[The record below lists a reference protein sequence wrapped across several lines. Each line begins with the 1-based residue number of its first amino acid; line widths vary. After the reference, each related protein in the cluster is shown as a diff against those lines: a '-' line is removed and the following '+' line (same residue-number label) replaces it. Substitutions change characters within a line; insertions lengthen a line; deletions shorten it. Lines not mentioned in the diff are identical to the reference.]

1 LLKEASASFCL
12 KGIWMF
18 DAITA
23 VLSLVFHAIV
33 EGIFWCAEKVGASV
47 LRLLPLSK
55 QAKQDPS
62 ASKAFI
68 LGMLIILLTITI
80 AWWFLVGLKH

>member
-1 LLKEASASFCL
+1 
-12 KGIWMF
+12 MF